1 MVKKIRPVWSI
12 TIAQMWKIIAQINN
26 EKKGNC
32 GLIMLIQMHDTN
44 KLNSIDN
51 VGLCLF
57 VNFLL
62 PILRLI
68 ETV

>member
-1 MVKKIRPVWSI
+1 
-12 TIAQMWKIIAQINN
+12 
-26 EKKGNC
+26 
-32 GLIMLIQMHDTN
+32 MLIQMQDTN